1 MERINHQN
9 LKIVIKE
16 FIESVIALFLKQ
28 QNWMRLISELL
39 INQGRKIVWGVQIA
53 LLMKLEPD

>member
-9 LKIVIKE
+9 FKIVIKE

-39 INQGRKIVWGVQIA
+39 INQGRKIVWGLQIA

>member
-9 LKIVIKE
+9 FKIVIKE